1 MKKKNK
7 TISVDDFS
15 SEEIDAMI
23 SEEKAKKPNRFT
35 HNHYKIFRVE
45 KDEKTGKES
54 KITMKKFWAKDDS
67 EAYEV
72 LKDYR
77 KIANKE
83 YTYYFGTTGYCV
95 DRDPITKKP
104 RYFDDLEELH
114 EAWENEHDNIIEKI
128 AREYRYLCSKI
139 LDIKYWF
146 RDILYFIKTRHDYRE
161 HWQLDSHFI
170 DDLEF
175 NLPKIKEHKYGTP
188 IAFYEK
194 AAKILHKDDPNFD
207 VDEYLN
213 KNPQLN
219 EKGLEELA
227 VKIFNDEI
235 DKCIL
240 YVKLYKYYS
249 NYGEIDESIIEEVEF
264 DKKWHKTILYVPGTY
279 KEIDYKKLQTLVER
293 NWNALMN
300 WCKEN
305 LQYCWT

>member
-194 AAKILHKDDPNFD
+194 AAKIL
-207 VDEYLN
+207 L
-213 KNPQLN
+213 
-219 EKGLEELA
+219 
-227 VKIFNDEI
+227 
-235 DKCIL
+235 
-240 YVKLYKYYS
+240 
-249 NYGEIDESIIEEVEF
+249 
-264 DKKWHKTILYVPGTY
+264 
-279 KEIDYKKLQTLVER
+279 R
-293 NWNALMN
+293 R
-300 WCKEN
+300 
-305 LQYCWT
+305 